1 MNTKI
6 FNPITLNLI
15 KNALESTVDE
25 MALTIVRTAYSSNL
39 KNSMD
44 FSTGFCSNQGELI
57 AQGLC
62 LPLHLGSLP
71 DGMRAILKK
80 YDGKIYP
87 GDVFILND
95 PYEGGTHLPDIY
107 TIKPIFV
114 DDELLAFATT
124 IAHHTDIG
132 GRVAGGNACDCTEI
146 YQEGLRIPPLK
157 LYEQGK
163 ANEALFDIIE
173 KNVRVPVN
181 ALGDLRAQLSAG
193 HIGERGFM
201 KLMETYG
208 QQTLL
213 MYMEELLNYT
223 ERLARA
229 GIKELPDGVFE
240 FIDYIDDDGIEPN
253 SIPIKVKITIA
264 GDSLTA
270 DFAGTAKQVRGG
282 INSPIPFTKSAVYAC
297 VRCLLPLDIPT
308 NSGLFRPITIL
319 APAGTVINPVMPAPV
334 AARGLTGFRLANVV
348 CGALAQVAPDK
359 IPAAEVGGDTGISIG
374 GYDADGNAF
383 VFLEFLFG
391 AWGGRPDKDGIDGNA
406 SIVVNFSNNPAEVIE
421 AEYPL
426 MIEEYGFM
434 PDSGGA
440 GQYRGGLA
448 VVRQYQFTGEEA
460 VLQIRSD
467 RRKFLP
473 YGLAGGKDGTPSM
486 NILNPDSELRSNE
499 LRSTEHRLLPS
510 KTLLT
515 IKRGDV
521 LRHILAGAGGW
532 GNPAKRDV
540 QKILVDIRDEKIT
553 PEYAEREYGVKA
565 DKVP

>member
-1 MNTKI
+1 MNTKT

-44 FSTGFCSNQGELI
+44 FSTGFCSKQGELI

-80 YDGKIYP
+80 YGGKIYP

-107 TIKPIFV
+107 VIKPIFV
-114 DDELLAFATT
+114 NNELLAFATT

-163 ANEALFDIIE
+163 ANEALFDIIAQ
-173 KNVRVPVN
+173 NVRVPVN
-181 ALGDLRAQLSAG
+181 SLGDLRAQLSAC

-208 QQTLL
+208 QRILL

-223 ERLARA
+223 EQLVRA
-229 GIKELPDGVFE
+229 GIKELPDGVFK
-240 FIDYIDDDGIEPN
+240 FTDYIDDDGIEPDP
-253 SIPIKVKITIA
+253 IPIKIKITIS

-270 DFAGTAKQVRGG
+270 DFAGTAKQVKGG

-308 NSGLFRPITIL
+308 NSGLFRPLKVL
-319 APAGTVINPVMPAPV
+319 APEGTVINPVMPAPV

-374 GYDADGNAF
+374 GYDADGDAF

-426 MIEEYGFM
+426 MIEEYGFV

-486 NILNPDSELRSNE
+486 NILNPEM
-499 LRSTEHRLLPS
+499 EHRMLPS

-521 LRHILAGAGGW
+521 LKHILAGAGGW
-532 GNPAKRDV
+532 GNPTKRDV
-540 QKILVDIRDEKIT
+540 QKIIADIRDDKIT
-553 PEYAEREYGVKA
+553 VEYAKREYGMNVDLETMEVKCE
-565 DKVP
+565 

>member
-1 MNTKI
+1 
-6 FNPITLNLI
+6 
-15 KNALESTVDE
+15 

-44 FSTGFCSNQGELI
+44 FSTGFCSRQGELI

-71 DGMRAILKK
+71 DGMKAILKK
-80 YDGKIYP
+80 YDSEIYP
-87 GDVFILND
+87 GDIFILND

-107 TIKPIFV
+107 IMKPIFV

-163 ANEALFDIIE
+163 ANEALFEIIE

-181 ALGDLRAQLSAG
+181 ALGDLRAQLSAC

-201 KLMETYG
+201 KLMESYG
-208 QQTLL
+208 QKTLL
-213 MYMEELLNYT
+213 VYLEELLNYT
-223 ERLARA
+223 ERLTRV

-240 FIDYIDDDGIEPN
+240 FTDYIDDDGIEPDP
-253 SIPIKVKITIA
+253 IPLKVKIA
-264 GDSLTA
+264 GDSLRA
-270 DFAGTAKQVRGG
+270 DFAGTAKQVKGG

-308 NSGLFRPITIL
+308 NSGLFRPIKIL
-319 APAGTVINPVMPAPV
+319 APEGTVVNPVMPAPV

-383 VFLEFLFG
+383 VFLDFLLEI
-391 AWGGRPDKDGIDGNA
+391 W
-406 SIVVNFSNNPAEVIE
+406 
-421 AEYPL
+421 L
-426 MIEEYGFM
+426 
-434 PDSGGA
+434 
-440 GQYRGGLA
+440 
-448 VVRQYQFTGEEA
+448 
-460 VLQIRSD
+460 
-467 RRKFLP
+467 
-473 YGLAGGKDGTPSM
+473 
-486 NILNPDSELRSNE
+486 
-499 LRSTEHRLLPS
+499 
-510 KTLLT
+510 
-515 IKRGDV
+515 
-521 LRHILAGAGGW
+521 
-532 GNPAKRDV
+532 
-540 QKILVDIRDEKIT
+540 
-553 PEYAEREYGVKA
+553 
-565 DKVP
+565 